1 MNYIK
6 YILIILCA
14 VFSVYS
20 IHAQDFLKPQE
31 YEIGPIIIEGA
42 DNFDPQAL
50 KAISGLRQ
58 ADRIMIPG
66 DKITKAIQNL
76 WAEELFND
84 VQIYAE
90 KIIGDVIYL
99 KIKLVTR
106 PKLSYFSFSDN
117 VTKKEADKIRP
128 EIDLFSG
135 KTISENLVKTTAFRV
150 RAFYIEKGFYRAKV
164 NVIRKPD
171 TLINNSEYFF
181 IDVDK
186 GNKVRIRDINFS
198 GNESIKSGKLRRS
211 MKDTKTKAIW
221 RLFKNSKFNQTAF
234 KRDKN
239 NVINKYNEFGF
250 RDARIVRDSVYL
262 INKNNIGIDIEVDE
276 GNKYYFGE
284 IEWVGNTKFRS
295 GYLDTILGIKKGDP
309 FNKALLEQRLFM
321 SEDGRDVSSLYMD
334 RGYLFFNLT
343 PVEMSITEDNQI
355 NYQMRIVEGKEAR
368 VKNIII
374 RGNTK
379 TNEHVIRR
387 EIRTKPGDLFNRN
400 DIIRTQRELSQL
412 GYFNPEAF
420 QVNPIPNPQDGTVDI
435 EYTVEEKSS
444 DQIELSGGYGAGR
457 VIGTVGLSF
466 NNFSMRNFFKKGAW
480 QPLPSGDGQQLA
492 LRAQTNGRFFQSYN
506 LSFTEPWLG
515 GKKPNS
521 LTSWLTHSQFGNNF
535 KRKDPAYQGVSI
547 SGFGVGFGRR
557 LKWPDDYFTSYHEI
571 SYQYYD
577 VKNYANIFAFDNGY
591 SNNIAYK
598 FMLSRN
604 SIDNPIYPKE
614 GSKISFSAKATLPYS
629 LFDGIDDYT
638 TLSQQERFKYTEFY
652 KLKVTGEFYFP
663 LTKDKKLVLMPRFGY
678 GIMGAYNQSKGI
690 SPFER
695 YYVGGSGL
703 TGINQLDGRE
713 IIAMRGYGDQDLS
726 SSLGDPIV
734 AKYTLELRYPI
745 SLNPSAT
752 FYVLGFVEAGN
763 TYTKIQNFN
772 PFNVKRSAG
781 LGVRIF
787 LPMFGM
793 LGLDYGFG
801 FDRLDPH
808 SKGFQGH
815 NLEINQKGF
824 KGQFHF
830 TIGMNL
836 GEL

>member
-250 RDARIVRDSVYL
+250 RDSRIVRDSVYL

-309 FNKALLEQRLFM
+309 FNNAILEQRLFM